1 MDYFRN
7 IRYSIMLEHKAEG
20 KGILSQRKERCG
32 KQPRTAKDE
41 YRTKVAA
48 RSRRDSLC
56 QEA

>member
-1 MDYFRN
+1 
-7 IRYSIMLEHKAEG
+7 MLEHKAEG